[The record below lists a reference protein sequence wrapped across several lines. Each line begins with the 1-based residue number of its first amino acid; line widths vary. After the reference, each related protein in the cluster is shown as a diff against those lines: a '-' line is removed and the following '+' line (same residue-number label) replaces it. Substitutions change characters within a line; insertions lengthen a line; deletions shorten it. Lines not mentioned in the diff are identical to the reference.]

1 MYDFFYNIFLLHI
14 MINSLHDLEQINVQD
29 SNDNSSQSSME
40 QSSHIYSM
48 EPGASKRRDLNV
60 DDKRDACSS
69 GSASRDEPSA
79 ESLEGNLRSS
89 SLKKF

>member
-1 MYDFFYNIFLLHI
+1 

-40 QSSHIYSM
+40 QSSHIDSN

-60 DDKRDACSS
+60 DDKRDAFSS

-89 SLKKF
+89 SLKSFNHLNI